1 VRFLV
6 AAGVA
11 IFITAS
17 AKTIDVLSTPFGA
30 TFDPTL
36 QLPYALSGFVF
47 YGVGLALLFFT
58 LAAHF
63 ALAGASLRLARSR
76 AALAAGALLS
86 GAVIVGYVPWA
97 MAMSL
102 RWIIPEEQPR
112 FLIVVRVQPAPRR
125 RRLAPDLARTAVME
139 AQATGRW
146 VSAAESRTSSPR
158 LSPTSSFARIRV
170 R

>member
-1 VRFLV
+1 MRFLV

-76 AALAAGALLS
+76 AASALAAGALLS
-86 GAVIVGYVPWA
+86 GGVIVGYVPWA
-97 MAMSL
+97 MAMGL

-112 FLIVVRVQPAPRR
+112 FLIVVSVSNLHLVADGLLLIWLGL
-125 RRLAPDLARTAVME
+125 RL
-139 AQATGRW
+139 W
-146 VSAAESRTSSPR
+146 R
-158 LSPTSSFARIRV
+158 LRPPVAG
-170 R
+170 

>member
-63 ALAGASLRLARSR
+63 ALARASLRLARSR

-97 MAMSL
+97 MAMGL

-112 FLIVVRVQPAPRR
+112 FLIVVSVSNLHLVADGLLLIWLGL
-125 RRLAPDLARTAVME
+125 RL
-139 AQATGRW
+139 W
-146 VSAAESRTSSPR
+146 R
-158 LSPTSSFARIRV
+158 LRPPVAG
-170 R
+170 